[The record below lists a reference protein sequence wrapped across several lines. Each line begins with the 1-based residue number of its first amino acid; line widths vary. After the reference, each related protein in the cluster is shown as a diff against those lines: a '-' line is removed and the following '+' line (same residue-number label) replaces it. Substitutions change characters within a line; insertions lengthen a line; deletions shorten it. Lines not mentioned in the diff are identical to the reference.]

1 MKRICFYILF
11 GWPVV
16 SMGQSTAVLTLE
28 SALATALQNN
38 YEILLARTDS
48 ASLAID
54 RSFSLAA
61 FVPRLN
67 MTGSRIWNINAQK
80 QELSNGSKRDTSGLQ
95 SNNIIA
101 GMNLNWTL
109 FDGFKMFATRKR
121 VVELEQLS
129 GLALKAQIITT
140 AAEVTQNYFNIVR
153 EKQQL
158 MAINEQIS
166 INEERVKLAEK
177 KLKVGLGAKPE
188 LLQARL
194 DLNEQ
199 RSNRLREL
207 TLIDQLKQT
216 LNQLMA
222 VAISSSYEVTD
233 SIPINFSLQLGE
245 LQSSLAKT
253 NPSLLQAAKSIR
265 IAELSLRERRGELL
279 PIISFNSA
287 YNFNRL
293 QNLAVINT
301 FTPLFNQNKGFNYG
315 FGVSL
320 PILNNLNTQR
330 LIQKAKIDID
340 FQRLAYRNILSQTD
354 LALSNAFKSYEM
366 QKQALQLEEEN
377 ITLAKENVNISFE
390 QFRQGVTT
398 FIQLRTAQ
406 ITLAEAYN
414 RLIAAR
420 YNTKLAEIELLRL
433 KGEILK

>member
-1 MKRICFYILF
+1 MKRIFLYILF
-11 GWPVV
+11 GWPVA

-61 FVPRLN
+61 FVPRLS
-67 MTGSRIWNINAQK
+67 MSGSRIWNINAQK
-80 QELSNGSKRDTSGLQ
+80 QELFNGTKRDTSGLQ

-101 GMNLNWTL
+101 SLNLNWTL
-109 FDGFKMFATRKR
+109 FDGLKMFATRRR
-121 VVELEQLS
+121 VVELEQLG

-222 VAISSSYEVTD
+222 VAISSTYEVTD

-245 LQSSLAKT
+245 LQSGLAKT
-253 NPSLLQAAKSIR
+253 NPALLQAAKSIR
-265 IAELSLRERRGELL
+265 IAELSLRERKGDLL

-315 FGVSL
+315 FGITL
-320 PILNNLNTQR
+320 PILNSLNTQR
-330 LIQKAKIDID
+330 LIQQAKIDID
-340 FQRLAYRNILSQTD
+340 FQRLAYQNTMSQTD

-366 QKQALQLEEEN
+366 QKQTLQLEEEN